1 MNKTRIILA
10 SAGGVI
16 AVGVLVAAYF
26 LWSAF
31 SKKTAAF
38 EGNDESEGLETVV
51 GQVASLM
58 NKKPYPD
65 KANEKKLQA
74 NRQAFEDWYQGVR
87 SVAAEGDWLAD
98 VDCTPAQFKE
108 MIGRD
113 AKALSNP
120 AKKNPAAI
128 VAPDFAFGPFK
139 DYLADKMPARD
150 MVARLQRQW
159 YDITSLIQ
167 LLSTNGVIRLTDLQ
181 VVEVKAP
188 AAEADLK
195 SKSKSKTK
203 TKAENEEKQPSVET
217 YKLAFQAKP
226 EALVGVIRTLSF
238 QKRFTVVESFGFTRE
253 RDAIAEAFGVG
264 EKKDAAA
271 SAGGRGRRRR
281 LTLNED
287 AAKAEDKKSSLGGT
301 VFDPETD
308 SMLNVELTVSVYDF
322 RTLEGDEKGA
332 SK

>member
-10 SAGGVI
+10 STGGVI
-16 AVGVLVAAYF
+16 AVGVLVAAFF

-38 EGNDESEGLETVV
+38 EGDEENDGLETVV

-74 NRQAFEDWYQGVR
+74 NRQTFEDWYQGVR

-98 VDCTPAQFKE
+98 GDCSPAQFKE

-120 AKKNPAAI
+120 EKKNPAAI
-128 VAPDFAFGPFK
+128 VATDFTFGPFK
-139 DYLADKMPARD
+139 DYLADKMPSRD
-150 MVARLQRQW
+150 GLARLQRQW
-159 YDITSLIQ
+159 YDITSIIQ

-188 AAEADLK
+188 AAAD
-195 SKSKSKTK
+195 SKSKSKA
-203 TKAENEEKQPSVET
+203 KAKVESEEREPSIET

-226 EALVGVIRTLSF
+226 AALVGVIRTLSF
-238 QKRFTVVESFGFTRE
+238 QKRFTVVESFGFSRE

-264 EKKDAAA
+264 EKKEAAA
-271 SAGGRGRRRR
+271 SAGGRSRRRR
-281 LTLNED
+281 SASNED
-287 AAKAEDKKSSLGGT
+287 ASKAEEKKSSLGGT

-308 SMLNVELTVSVYDF
+308 SVLNVELTVSVYDF
-322 RTLEGDEKGA
+322 RTLEESDEKGA

>member
-16 AVGVLVAAYF
+16 AVGVLAAAYF

-38 EGNDESEGLETVV
+38 EGNEESEGLESVV
-51 GQVASLM
+51 SQVSSLM

-87 SVAAEGDWLAD
+87 SVASEGDWLAD
-98 VDCTPAQFKE
+98 GDCTPAQFKE
-108 MIGRD
+108 IIGRD
-113 AKALSNP
+113 AKELSDQS
-120 AKKNPAAI
+120 KRDPAAI

-139 DYLADKMPARD
+139 EYLADKMPARD
-150 MVARLQRQW
+150 GLPRLQRQW
-159 YDITSLIQ
+159 HDITSLVR
-167 LLSTNGVIRLTDLQ
+167 LLATNGVIRLTDLQ
-181 VVEVKAP
+181 VVEAKAP
-188 AAEADLK
+188 AAEAEPKVK
-195 SKSKSKTK
+195 SRA
-203 TKAENEEKQPSVET
+203 KAKVENEGREPSVET
-217 YKLAFQAKP
+217 YKLVFQAKP
-226 EALVGVIRTLSF
+226 AALVGVISTLSF
-238 QKRFTVVESFGFTRE
+238 QKRFTVVESFGFSRE
-253 RDAIAEAFGVG
+253 RDAIAEAFGGG
-264 EKKDAAA
+264 EKKEAAS

-281 LTLNED
+281 LAANED
-287 AAKAEDKKSSLGGT
+287 VAKAEEKKSLGGA

-308 SMLNVELTVSVYDF
+308 SVLNVELTVSVYDF
-322 RTLEGDEKGA
+322 RTLEEDEKGA